1 MNKDMIL
8 EKVELVSYNINC
20 IVCNSKGWEMTVP
33 NMLYYWRDHIDKND
47 DHFYK
52 FWMDKLMHGLEK
64 YDFTYVDNDT
74 KNVLL
79 ALGRADDIPL
89 GIKTT
94 TEECIMNLI
103 KNFSDNL
110 IIQYCVFL
118 LLKKWYN
125 IEQAKTSTMNGYLLG
140 L

>member
-1 MNKDMIL
+1 MNKEMIL
-8 EKVELVSYNINC
+8 ENVELVRTNINR
-20 IVCNSKGWEMTVP
+20 IVCNSQNWDMKVP

-47 DHFYK
+47 DAFYK

-64 YDFTYVDNDT
+64 YDFTYIDNDT

-103 KNFSDNL
+103 KNFPENL

-125 IEQAKTSTMNGYLLG
+125 IEQAKTSTMNGYILG